1 MISYYFLKFQ
11 QWFGHEVNVEPT
23 SNRLLDQKN
32 DESGMNQKNM
42 IVGIQSINAYYSDS
56 TLSTPTQ
63 LWGSRSIFEMF
74 LKMYT
79 RSIVYWKNHVHS
91 CKYEVFLFSL
101 DYEPIVLR
109 FFLFIIFK
117 ILKWNIFQCYY
128 LKILTYVLTYV
139 LCFH

>member
-1 MISYYFLKFQ
+1 MSTINDFLFFLEISTMIWTWGQCRTHFKISWGLQ
-11 QWFGHEVNVEPT
+11 
-23 SNRLLDQKN
+23 
-32 DESGMNQKNM
+32 NQRNM